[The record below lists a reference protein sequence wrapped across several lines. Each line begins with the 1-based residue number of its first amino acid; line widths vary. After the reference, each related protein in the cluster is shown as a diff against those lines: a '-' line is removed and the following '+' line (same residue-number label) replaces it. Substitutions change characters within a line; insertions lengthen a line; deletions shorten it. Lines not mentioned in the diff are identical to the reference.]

1 MRILMAGFG
10 DQHRFTGI
18 KGLEFAPLSQA
29 DEPTEYD
36 FVFLRPSLLGGIFAP
51 QEVTVLL
58 DPTGTTVWQHRW
70 QEARA
75 MHVRLGYIGERLV
88 VLGQMRGLVVVPCE
102 TEMIRYYEPRM
113 VNPTVAQLNQSFG
126 RSIDNFIEHRVFNFD
141 VLEYWKLIAPAARGS
156 SGVVTMPGHPLAR
169 YVEEAKFRW
178 EAAFDIAYSDAAQM
192 RTIAMDRSGSYRI
205 ALELSV
211 AGSYLYGIP
220 EPAGRQDLDIAIEC
234 LSEARTWQAGRAD
247 IRSQQERSIEGRIRR
262 GQEGLGQMAL
272 DLGELEGELREARS
286 QREAVIASRS
296 ELAEAL
302 ADYTAGRE
310 QHSLALFHRAYERLK
325 KYYREHHSGEESA
338 FLDWL
343 GVSDGK
349 RRKFGRITNLGERH
363 APDGGSAPQPEVSDE
378 EFEEARSFVQEILE
392 RYLANVQSG
401 K

>member
-1 MRILMAGFG
+1 MRILMAGFS
-10 DQHRFTGI
+10 DPLRFAGM

-36 FVFLRPSLLGGIFAP
+36 FVFLRPSLAGGIFAS
-51 QEVTVLL
+51 QELAGLL
-58 DPTGTTVWQHRW
+58 DPTGAAVWQNRW

-75 MHVRLGYIGERLV
+75 MHARLTHIGERLI
-88 VLGQMRGLVVVPCE
+88 VLGQMHGVVVISCA

-113 VNPTVAQLNQSFG
+113 VNPTVAQINQTLG
-126 RSIDNFIEHRVFNFD
+126 RSMDNFIEHRVFNFD
-141 VLEYWKLIAPAARGS
+141 VLGYWKLIAPAARGS

-178 EAAFDIAYSDAAQM
+178 EAAFDIAYSGAVQM
-192 RTIAMDRSGSYRI
+192 RTIAMDRSGSHRI

-234 LSEARTWQAGRAD
+234 LSEARTWQAGGAD
-247 IRSQQERSIEGRIRR
+247 IRSQRERSIEGRIRR
-262 GQEGLGQMAL
+262 GQESLGQMAL
-272 DLGELEGELREARS
+272 DLAGLEGELREARS
-286 QREAVIASRS
+286 QRKALVTSRS
-296 ELAEAL
+296 ELSEAV
-302 ADYTAGRE
+302 ADYLAGRE
-310 QHSLALFHRAYERLK
+310 QHRLDLFHRAYERLK
-325 KYYREHHSGEESA
+325 KYYREHHSGDESA

-363 APDGGSAPQPEVSDE
+363 APDGGLAPQPEVSDE
-378 EFEEARSFVQEILE
+378 EFEEARSILHEMLE
-392 RYLANVQSG
+392 RYLGNVQQG